1 MSVLSEI
8 LQEEYERLKA
18 TIASYEKEASGLP
31 KGSVV
36 IKRIGGREYPY
47 LQWREGKQVKSRF
60 IKAGDLSYI
69 NDQVNRRREYEKQ
82 IRSLYSSKKEF
93 DRVIG
98 KRL

>member
-8 LQEEYERLKA
+8 LQEEYDRLKA
-18 TIASYEKEASGLP
+18 TIVSYEKEVAGLP
-31 KGSVV
+31 KGSIV

-47 LQWREGKQVKSRF
+47 LQWREGTRVKSRF
-60 IKAGDLSYI
+60 IKKEDLLYLK
-69 NDQVNRRREYEKQ
+69 DQVNRRREYEKQ
-82 IRSLYSSKKEF
+82 IRALYSSKKEF

>member
-8 LQEEYERLKA
+8 LQEEYDRLKA
-18 TIASYEKEASGLP
+18 TITSYEKEAAGLP

-60 IKAGDLSYI
+60 IKAGDLLHLK
-69 NDQVNRRREYEKQ
+69 DQVNRRREYEKL